1 MKIRITRIDPRAS
14 LPAYQTEGAAGFDL
28 ALIEETAIPAK
39 TAVLAR
45 TGLGFGT
52 PDGHALMIF
61 PRSSLFKKY
70 GLTLANSVGV
80 LDQDYAGP
88 QDELLLHLYNT
99 SDAPVTLKAGD
110 RVAQGVFM
118 PITRAEWEEAEAD
131 SANRGG
137 FGSTG

>member
-70 GLTLANSVGV
+70 GLMLANSVGV